1 MERISQALLTC
12 LLNACWQIA
21 LITSVAA
28 LCAWLLRESAARY
41 RHLLWVAA
49 LALCFCLPVLTS
61 YQVSRGASI
70 NVQPEPQTAVQEA
83 IVSSTDIP
91 LGIRTSPEETSS
103 FVPVGRN
110 LATGL
115 VVIYLLFLG
124 YRGLSLFKVWRL
136 TRAIAGSVSAI
147 ELPDHFRT
155 IIERC
160 QSVLAVKRVAIFCS
174 AAVPMP
180 ITVGTLNPLVIL
192 PEQLLLEADPDVLT
206 SAIGHELVH
215 VRRRDYALNLIYE
228 LIHLPL
234 SFHPAAALVR
244 RRIRETREL
253 SCDELVADR
262 LLKAEVYARS
272 LVRLAGSAM
281 SVGRQTTI
289 TVGITYADILE
300 ERVMSI
306 LRPPKIKTLTTTL
319 LLVVASLLLA
329 VPCVAAVPF
338 ALRININRL
347 DAGVAPQQVASQE
360 TQLKEER
367 ARSEVV
373 MPALGADANAGTLV
387 AWLKKPGETV
397 RRGDVIARVDTNKG
411 VVEVPATTS
420 GVIERLLVAVGEKAS
435 AGSVLAVIRGEGWV
449 GSAEASTAQQLELE
463 RQALLKALEARLQ
476 DERLATTQD
485 AAQKAKQQAELE
497 QAVLALAAQER
508 REGNRTVTTTNRT
521 VTLTNTLRAASEQ
534 QEGEQKE
541 VRRRVLQE
549 IQQNLER
556 ARAQQESQ
564 DPEIVTRRRAER
576 ELMARQQAELAKQA
590 NITMQQAIQI
600 ATNRYPG
607 TVLESRLVRESNQA
621 CYLLTILSDNGTVTT
636 STRVL
641 ISAIDGTVLKTMK
654 EER

>member
-1 MERISQALLTC
+1 MERISQVLLTC

-21 LITSVAA
+21 LITAVAA
-28 LCAWLLRESAARY
+28 FCAWLLRETAARY

-61 YQVSRGASI
+61 YQVSRGASLNI
-70 NVQPEPQTAVQEA
+70 QPEPQNTVHEAV
-83 IVSSTDIP
+83 VSSTQIP
-91 LGIRTSPEETSS
+91 LDIQISPTETSS
-103 FVPVGRN
+103 FVPVSRK

-115 VVIYLLFLG
+115 VAIYLLFLG
-124 YRGLSLFKVWRL
+124 YRAVSLFKAWRL
-136 TRAIAGSVSAI
+136 TRAIARSVSGI
-147 ELPDHFRT
+147 ELPEHFRT

-160 QSVLAVKRVAIFCS
+160 QSALGVKRVGIFCS
-174 AAVPMP
+174 AAIPMP
-180 ITVGTLNPLVIL
+180 ITVGSLNPLVIL

-215 VRRRDYALNLIYE
+215 VRRRDYALNLMYE

-262 LLKAEVYARS
+262 LLKADVYARS
-272 LVRLAGSAM
+272 LVRLADSAIA
-281 SVGRQTTI
+281 VGRQTTI
-289 TVGITYADILE
+289 TVGITDADILE

-306 LRPPKIKTLTTTL
+306 LRPPKIKTLQKNL
-319 LLVVASLLLA
+319 LLVAASLLLA

-338 ALRININRL
+338 ALRINVNRL
-347 DAGVAPQQVASQE
+347 DAGVTPQQGASQQ
-360 TQLKEER
+360 TQLKDER

-373 MPALGADANAGTLV
+373 MPALEADANAGTLV
-387 AWLKKPGETV
+387 AWLKRPGETV
-397 RRGDVIARVDTNKG
+397 RRGDVIARVDTSKG

-449 GSAEASTAQQLELE
+449 GSGEASIAQQEELE
-463 RQALLKALEARLQ
+463 RQALLKALEARVQ
-476 DERLATTQD
+476 DLRLATTQD
-485 AAQKAKQQAELE
+485 AAQKVKQQAELE
-497 QAVLALAAQER
+497 QALLSLAAQER
-508 REGNRTVTTTNRT
+508 REGARAVTTTNGT

-534 QEGEQKE
+534 QQEQKE
-541 VRRRVLQE
+541 VRHRVLQE
-549 IQQNLER
+549 IQQNLEL

-564 DPEIVTRRRAER
+564 DPEILVRRRAER
-576 ELMARQQAELAKQA
+576 ELIARQQAELAKQA
-590 NITMQQAIQI
+590 NITMQQAIQT
-600 ATNRYPG
+600 ATNQYPG

-621 CYLLTILSDNGTVTT
+621 CYLLTILSDNGGEATI
-636 STRVL
+636 TRVL
-641 ISAIDGTVLKTMK
+641 MSAIDGTVLKTMK